1 MHKNKSL
8 MFAVFA
14 LSLTAGTPARQTQDQ
29 AAQSLEARPPNII
42 VIMADDL
49 GWGDIGAN
57 GASMIKTPNI
67 DRIGREGVQ
76 LTSFYAAAN
85 LCTPSRA
92 ALLTGRYPIRS
103 GMQHVIMPH
112 SRDGLPNS
120 EITLPEVLKNAGYS
134 TGMVGKWHLGHYD
147 EHWPTAHGFDEFFGV
162 AYSNDMQPFDLYHH
176 KTVVQTPAEQREL
189 TTRYAAAASQFIADN
204 AGAPFFLYYA
214 ETFPHI
220 PLFVPK
226 NAEGRS
232 AAGHYGDVVEHLD
245 RGIGAILQAL
255 DKAGVADNT
264 LIIVTS
270 DNGPWF
276 EGDPGPYRD
285 RKGGTHEGS
294 YRVPFL
300 ARWPER
306 IPAGIRS
313 DAMAMNIDLLPTLA
327 SLAQAETP
335 GDRPIDGKDIAA
347 VLQGSAK
354 SPHDVLFFFAGN
366 DIAAVRNERF
376 KLVLSTYYMT
386 FKVPFEQFGGYLL
399 FDLERDPRE
408 RFSYAREN
416 PAVVASLKSAVRRMR
431 AQIDGLARE
440 PSSPFPPE
448 NSDLPIGPRLNR
460 HSGHRFSESADRA
473 APFQADGECI

>member
-1 MHKNKSL
+1 MRHCL
-8 MFAVFA
+8 LAIA
-14 LSLTAGTPARQTQDQ
+14 LLLTACSPVLQTHDK
-29 AAQSLEARPPNII
+29 AAKSPSHDNPRPPNII

-49 GWGDIGAN
+49 GWGDIGVN

-67 DRIGREGVQ
+67 DRIAREGIQ
-76 LTSFYAAAN
+76 LTSFYAGAN
-85 LCTPSRA
+85 VCTPSRA

-112 SRDGLPNS
+112 SQHGLPKS

-147 EHWPTAHGFDEFFGV
+147 EYWPTAHGFDEFFGV
-162 AYSNDMQPFDLYHH
+162 AYSNDMRPFDLYHH
-176 KTVVQTPAEQREL
+176 KTVVQTPADQREL
-189 TTRYAAAASQFIADN
+189 TTRYAAAASQFIAKH
-204 AGAPFFLYYA
+204 AHTPFFLYYA

-226 NAEGRS
+226 NVEGLS

-245 RGIGAILQAL
+245 RGIGSILQAL

-276 EGDPGPYRD
+276 EGDPGRYRD

-306 IPAGIRS
+306 IPAGLTS

-327 SLAQAETP
+327 LFAQAETP
-335 GDRPIDGKDIAA
+335 SDRTIDGKDIAA

-376 KLVLSTYYMT
+376 KLVLSTYYKT

-408 RFSYAREN
+408 RFSYVREN
-416 PAVVASLKSAVRRMR
+416 PEVVASLKSAVQRMR
-431 AQIDGLARE
+431 VEIDGLAQE
-440 PSSPFPPE
+440 PDSLFPPK
-448 NSDLPIGPRLNR
+448 NSDLPIGPQLNR
-460 HSGHRFSESADRA
+460 HPGHRFSGAGR
-473 APFQADGECI
+473 